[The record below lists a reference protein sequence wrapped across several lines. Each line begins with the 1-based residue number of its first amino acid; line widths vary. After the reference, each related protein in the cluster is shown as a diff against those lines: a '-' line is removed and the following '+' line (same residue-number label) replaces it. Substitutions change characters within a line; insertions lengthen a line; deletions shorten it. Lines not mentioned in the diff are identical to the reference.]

1 MDATIADTFYGLR
14 HAAAILF
21 SGLISALFSALFS
34 APIPAPIPA
43 RKTASAADGMGRS
56 PVRIGTMLRRMIPF
70 LAAGWLTACS
80 IPLEVRDRPAA
91 GLPPA
96 LRADQARLYFY
107 RPNES
112 LFPAIRPEVIIN
124 GRKVGL
130 SVVGEAFYRDA
141 RPGRYEIFLTSD
153 DDDRLTVILVPGE
166 VHYVRTSIVLTWLGP
181 HLSPTSVEA
190 EQGELELQGLVLVE
204 PRLED

>member
-1 MDATIADTFYGLR
+1 MTRTDATVADTFYGLR
-14 HAAAILF
+14 RAAAMPI
-21 SGLISALFSALFS
+21 SALISALFSA
-34 APIPAPIPA
+34 PISA
-43 RKTASAADGMGRS
+43 RKTPSAADGMGRS
-56 PVRIGTMLRRMIPF
+56 PVRICTMLRRMIPF

-80 IPLEVRDRPAA
+80 VPIEVPDQPAA
-91 GLPPA
+91 GPPPD

-153 DDDRLTVILVPGE
+153 DDDRLTVTLAPGE
-166 VHYVRTSIVLTWLGP
+166 VHYVRTSIVLSWLGP